1 MMKPTQSFR
10 PTMLSGYFPR
20 HNPYFLS
27 NKYNGL
33 FHGLVLVSTPTVRTL
48 PLTIIHAIDNSNQ
61 GNFDASNHKKVMIS
75 ANVSNMTKALLNFTM
90 TNFLPIALISGVVLG
105 FANPTLGCLAHK
117 YSLSKFSTS
126 GIFFIS
132 GLKLQGGEFRAVA
145 EAWPAGIFGLASIL
159 LLSPFFSSLILQV
172 NLAPREFVTGLAIFS
187 CMPTT
192 LSSGVALTQL
202 VDGNSALALAM
213 TVMSNLL
220 GILTVPFWIS
230 KFFADDFGVPIPTRE
245 LFWSLIL
252 TLLIPLILG
261 KVVRNMLKGLATY
274 IDQNQ
279 RFFSILSTILL
290 SLTPWMQVSKSRPLL
305 LMVKPQVF
313 IQAIGMGILVHLAL
327 LGFNIVAI
335 KSMSSGFCGS
345 KSVFSKKENFRALL
359 IVCSQKALLI
369 VVAVVEQ
376 LGGALGESGLLVL
389 PCVAAHINQVIIDS
403 LLVNFW
409 LQKDQSYS
417 KKFEA

>member
-172 NLAPREFVTGLAIFS
+172 NLAPREFVTGMLAEHKSCRLAIFS

-192 LSSGVALTQL
+192 LSSGVALTQ
-202 VDGNSALALAM
+202 
-213 TVMSNLL
+213 
-220 GILTVPFWIS
+220 VPFWIS

>member
-192 LSSGVALTQL
+192 LSSGVALTQ
-202 VDGNSALALAM
+202 
-213 TVMSNLL
+213 
-220 GILTVPFWIS
+220 VPFWIS

>member
-90 TNFLPIALISGVVLG
+90 TNFLPI
-105 FANPTLGCLAHK
+105 
-117 YSLSKFSTS
+117 
-126 GIFFIS
+126 

-192 LSSGVALTQL
+192 LSSGVALTQ
-202 VDGNSALALAM
+202 
-213 TVMSNLL
+213 
-220 GILTVPFWIS
+220 VPFWIS

>member
-27 NKYNGL
+27 NKYNSL
-33 FHGLVLVSTPTVRTL
+33 FHGLILASKPNVRTL
-48 PLTIIHAIDNSNQ
+48 PLTIIRATDNSNQ
-61 GNFDASNHKKVMIS
+61 GNSDASNHKKVTIS
-75 ANVSNMTKALLNFTM
+75 ANVSNLTKALLNFTM

-132 GLKLQGGEFRAVA
+132 GLKLKGGEFRAVS

-159 LLSPFFSSLILQV
+159 LLSPFFSSLISQV

-202 VDGNSALALAM
+202 VDGNSALALAL

-230 KFFADDFGVPIPTRE
+230 KFFTDDFGVAIPTRE

-261 KVVRNMLKGLATY
+261 KVWQHSLIRIRG
-274 IDQNQ
+274 
-279 RFFSILSTILL
+279 FSQCSVQSFLVL
-290 SLTPWMQVSKSRPLL
+290 
-305 LMVKPQVF
+305 
-313 IQAIGMGILVHLAL
+313 LVHLTL
-327 LGFNIVAI
+327 LGFNTVAI

-409 LQKDQSYS
+409 LQKDRSYS

>member
-27 NKYNGL
+27 NKYNSL
-33 FHGLVLVSTPTVRTL
+33 FHGLILASKPNVRTL
-48 PLTIIHAIDNSNQ
+48 PLTIIRATDNSNQ
-61 GNFDASNHKKVMIS
+61 GNSDASNHKKVTIS
-75 ANVSNMTKALLNFTM
+75 ANVSNLTKALLNFTM
-90 TNFLPIALISGVVLG
+90 TNFLPI
-105 FANPTLGCLAHK
+105 
-117 YSLSKFSTS
+117 
-126 GIFFIS
+126 
-132 GLKLQGGEFRAVA
+132 GLKLKGGEFRAVS

-159 LLSPFFSSLILQV
+159 LLSPFFSSLISQV

-202 VDGNSALALAM
+202 VDGNSALALAL

-230 KFFADDFGVPIPTRE
+230 KFFTDDFGVAIPTRE

-261 KVVRNMLKGLATY
+261 KVVRNMLKGLATF

-279 RFFSILSTILL
+279 RIFSMLSTILL

-313 IQAIGMGILVHLAL
+313 ILAIGMGILVHLTL
-327 LGFNIVAI
+327 LGFNTVAI

-409 LQKDQSYS
+409 LQKDRSYS

>member
-90 TNFLPIALISGVVLG
+90 TNFLPI
-105 FANPTLGCLAHK
+105 
-117 YSLSKFSTS
+117 
-126 GIFFIS
+126 

-172 NLAPREFVTGLAIFS
+172 NLAPREFVTGMLAEHKSCRLAIFS

>member
-33 FHGLVLVSTPTVRTL
+33 FHGLILVSKPTVRTL
-48 PLTIIHAIDNSNQ
+48 PLTIIRATDNSNQ
-61 GNFDASNHKKVMIS
+61 GNSDASNHKKVMIS
-75 ANVSNMTKALLNFTM
+75 ANVSNLTKALLNFTM

-105 FANPTLGCLAHK
+105 FANPTPGCLAHK

-132 GLKLQGGEFRAVA
+132 GLKLQGGEFRAVS

-159 LLSPFFSSLILQV
+159 LLSPFFSSLIFQV

-202 VDGNSALALAM
+202 VDGNSALALAL

-230 KFFADDFGVPIPTRE
+230 KFFTDDFGVPIPTRE
-245 LFWSLIL
+245 LFGSLIL

-279 RFFSILSTILL
+279 RIFSMLSTILL

-305 LMVKPQVF
+305 LMLKPQVF
-313 IQAIGMGILVHLAL
+313 ILAIGMGILVHLTL
-327 LGFNIVAI
+327 LGFNTVAI

-409 LQKDQSYS
+409 LQKDRSYS

>member
-192 LSSGVALTQL
+192 LSSGVALTQ
-202 VDGNSALALAM
+202 
-213 TVMSNLL
+213 
-220 GILTVPFWIS
+220 VPFWIS

-261 KVVRNMLKGLATY
+261 K
-274 IDQNQ
+274 
-279 RFFSILSTILL
+279 
-290 SLTPWMQVSKSRPLL
+290 TPWMQVSKSRPLL

>member
-1 MMKPTQSFR
+1 MMKPTVINTQSLR
-10 PTMLSGYFPR
+10 PSLLPGCFPLHNNALFYGLSPVTTPKIVR
-20 HNPYFLS
+20 ILS
-27 NKYNGL
+27 LN
-33 FHGLVLVSTPTVRTL
+33 
-48 PLTIIHAIDNSNQ
+48 TIRATHNSNQ
-61 GNFDASNHKKVMIS
+61 GNADASNHKNVLIS
-75 ANVSNMTKALLNFTM
+75 ANVSNLTKALLNFTM
-90 TNFLPIALISGVVLG
+90 TNFLPIALICGVVLG
-105 FANPTLGCLAHK
+105 IANPTLGCLAHK
-117 YSLSKFSTS
+117 YSLTKFSTS

-132 GLKLQGGEFRAVA
+132 GLKLQGGELQAVA
-145 EAWPAGIFGLASIL
+145 AAWPAVIFGLASIL
-159 LLSPFFSSLILQV
+159 LLSPFFSTLIFQAQ
-172 NLAPREFVTGLAIFS
+172 LAPQEFVTGLALFS

-202 VDGNSALALAM
+202 VSGNSALALAM

-230 KFFADDFGVPIPTRE
+230 KFFADGFGVPIPTRE

-252 TLLIPLILG
+252 TLLIPLVLG

-274 IDQNQ
+274 IDQNP
-279 RFFSILSTILL
+279 RMFSMISTILL

-313 IQAIGMGILVHLAL
+313 IQAMGMGILVHLTL
-327 LGFNIVAI
+327 LGFNTVAI
-335 KSMSSGFCGS
+335 KSISSGFCGGES
-345 KSVFSKKENFRALL
+345 IFAKKENFRALL

-369 VVAVVEQ
+369 IVAVVEQ
-376 LGGALGESGLLVL
+376 LNGALGESGLLVL

-409 LQKDQSYS
+409 LQKDHSYD
-417 KKFEA
+417 KNLEA

>member
-61 GNFDASNHKKVMIS
+61 GNFDAGNHKKVMKS
-75 ANVSNMTKALLNFTM
+75 ANVSNLTKALLNFTM

-261 KVVRNMLKGLATY
+261 KVPSSAFSSSYCTEVSLILGKYLNTSY
-274 IDQNQ
+274 FI
-279 RFFSILSTILL
+279 FFSEAEII
-290 SLTPWMQVSKSRPLL
+290 KFGCSRKTSNYLFP
-305 LMVKPQVF
+305 
-313 IQAIGMGILVHLAL
+313 
-327 LGFNIVAI
+327 N
-335 KSMSSGFCGS
+335 
-345 KSVFSKKENFRALL
+345 
-359 IVCSQKALLI
+359 
-369 VVAVVEQ
+369 
-376 LGGALGESGLLVL
+376 
-389 PCVAAHINQVIIDS
+389 
-403 LLVNFW
+403 
-409 LQKDQSYS
+409 
-417 KKFEA
+417 

>member
-20 HNPYFLS
+20 HNPFFLS

-33 FHGLVLVSTPTVRTL
+33 FHGLILVSKPTVRTL
-48 PLTIIHAIDNSNQ
+48 PLTVIRATDNSKQ
-61 GNFDASNHKKVMIS
+61 GNSDASNHKKVMIS
-75 ANVSNMTKALLNFTM
+75 ANVSNLTKALLNFTM

-132 GLKLQGGEFRAVA
+132 GLKLQGGEFRAVS

-159 LLSPFFSSLILQV
+159 LLSPFFSSLISQV
-172 NLAPREFVTGLAIFS
+172 NLAPREFVTGMLAKHKSCRLAIFS

-202 VDGNSALALAM
+202 VDGNSALALAL

-230 KFFADDFGVPIPTRE
+230 KFFTDDFGVPIPTRE

-279 RFFSILSTILL
+279 RIFSMLSTILL
-290 SLTPWMQVSKSRPLL
+290 SLFVPILEVS
-305 LMVKPQVF
+305 VF
-313 IQAIGMGILVHLAL
+313 ILLNWGALRLVHLTL
-327 LGFNIVAI
+327 LGFNTVAI
-335 KSMSSGFCGS
+335 KSVSSGFCGS

-409 LQKDQSYS
+409 LQKDRSYR

>member
-90 TNFLPIALISGVVLG
+90 TNFLPI
-105 FANPTLGCLAHK
+105 
-117 YSLSKFSTS
+117 
-126 GIFFIS
+126 

-261 KVVRNMLKGLATY
+261 K
-274 IDQNQ
+274 
-279 RFFSILSTILL
+279 
-290 SLTPWMQVSKSRPLL
+290 TPWMQVSKSRPLL